1 MENQDKEIRS
11 RRKVRIGTVISSQ
24 MDKSITV
31 GVERKFKHPFYKKY
45 IKKTSKFM
53 VHDEENSCGV
63 GDSVKIIETRPLSKK
78 KRWRLV
84 EIIEKAK

>member
-11 RRKVRIGTVISSQ
+11 RQKVRIGTVISSQ

-31 GVERKFKHPFYKKY
+31 GVERKVKHPFYKKY

-53 VHDEENSCGV
+53 VHDEENSCSA

-84 EIIEKAK
+84 EILEKAK